1 MNRNVVDQIKARLQI
16 EDVIGSY
23 VKLEHAGKSLKAK
36 CPFHNEK
43 SASFFVSPDRGG
55 YYCFGCGAKGD
66 IFTFVEQFEGLDF
79 RGALKV
85 LAEKAGVPLVFDQKA
100 DGERDRL
107 YAVMEEAAKY
117 FEAQLINSKEATEYV
132 NGRGINDST
141 KKEFRIGWAPDAWRN
156 LSVYLKGKGFN
167 ESAMEK
173 AGLVKKKEV
182 EQSVEARK
190 VGESPDRAISS
201 TFVADKRIAQPVASN
216 SNSNCY
222 DRFRGRIMFPIFDSS
237 GRVIAFSGR
246 ILKADDQS
254 AKYINSPDTPLYDKS
269 QVLYGLDKAKNEI
282 RRMNYSIFVEGQMD
296 LVMSHQAGIKNTV
309 AASGTAMGDEVANEA
324 GIVSNL
330 GLVRRLSPNVIIAF
344 DSDSAGKKASM
355 RAAGIAL
362 SLGMDVKIAEIVGG
376 KDPADLVK
384 VNVENWKT
392 VLRNAKPIVEFE
404 LNNVLADNPD
414 PRKLP
419 RALRERVFPFL
430 VKIDSSMDKA
440 HFVKMIADRAKITES
455 AVWEDLKKMPISGG
469 PTSRAPSDSGGPTSR
484 NQPAGGHIDLVSRR
498 IFGLLALMDKKIKEE
513 AEKYREL
520 MKKIA
525 GDRYEDHV
533 KRSSATM
540 VDHVFEAEAL
550 YGDDE
555 PSWHR
560 HMKEL
565 LFNYEIDMINDELVK
580 TMQELKAAEHA
591 NDQGLV
597 IELAKKCQA
606 LSIRKAEVAKKG
618 RDAL

>member
-1 MNRNVVDQIKARLQI
+1 M
-16 EDVIGSY
+16 
-23 VKLEHAGKSLKAK
+23 
-36 CPFHNEK
+36 
-43 SASFFVSPDRGG
+43 
-55 YYCFGCGAKGD
+55 
-66 IFTFVEQFEGLDF
+66 
-79 RGALKV
+79 KV

-117 FEAQLINSKEATEYV
+117 FEAQLLNSKEATEYV
-132 NGRGINDST
+132 KGRGISDTT

-156 LSVYLKGKGFN
+156 LSIYLKGKGFN
-167 ESAMEK
+167 ELLMEK
-173 AGLVKKKEV
+173 AGLVKKKEKNDPSFAPRSS
-182 EQSVEARK
+182 EIRRASNDQYRTSAENIKMGEAGQLVEARR

-201 TFVADKRIAQPVASN
+201 TLVADKRVERPVVNTSN
-216 SNSNCY
+216 NHPDNSSQHYY

-309 AASGTAMGDEVANEA
+309 AASGTAMGDETENEA

-384 VNVENWKT
+384 ENVTNWKT
-392 VLRNAKPIVEFE
+392 VLRNAKPVVEFE

-414 PRKLP
+414 SRKLP

-430 VKIDSSMDKA
+430 VRIESSMDKA

-455 AVWEDLKKMPISGG
+455 AVWDDLKKMPAPNSIQQTGGSSSTSKAGSG
-469 PTSRAPSDSGGPTSR
+469 PSFKGIEG
-484 NQPAGGHIDLVSRR
+484 GGHIDLVSRR
-498 IFGLLALMDKKIKEE
+498 IFGLLALMEKKIKEE

-520 MKKIA
+520 MKNIA
-525 GDRYEDHV
+525 GDRYEEHV
-533 KRSSATM
+533 SRSAATM
-540 VDHVFEAEAL
+540 VDHIFEAEAL
-550 YGDDE
+550 YGEDE

-580 TMQELKAAEHA
+580 TMQELKA
-591 NDQGLV
+591 
-597 IELAKKCQA
+597 
-606 LSIRKAEVAKKG
+606 
-618 RDAL
+618 